1 MSERNEHE
9 THVVDAKVLVGVWLA
24 LMFLTFV
31 TVAATWVDLGGLN
44 VWLALGIATVKAT
57 LVALYFMHL
66 RYDKPFNGLILV
78 TALVFL
84 MLFIGMV
91 TLDSGQYQRD
101 IIPGEAP
108 ALHH

>member
-1 MSERNEHE
+1 MSERKEHE
-9 THVVDAKVLVGVWLA
+9 KHVVDAKVLVGVWLA
-24 LMFLTFV
+24 LMFLTFI

-44 VWLALGIATVKAT
+44 IWLALGIATVKAT

-91 TLDSGQYQRD
+91 TLDSGQYAGD

-108 ALHH
+108 ALSH